1 MSFLPTGRIT
11 QAWHVA
17 TSPPS
22 SRLSL
27 RATMIHTHS
36 IPYLQV
42 CAPPRRQPP
51 STNRSRRPL
60 SVMSSRPSSAH
71 GGQRFAVE
79 TRDIRMRLRP
89 TALHGVLAL
98 HHPPQRANKSETPNT
113 TFGRGHAAIFG
124 RCNGSEWVLRA
135 GQAATRRCSSHSGS
149 SKTGRRTVRRCKTA
163 TTRLCPGRTD

>member
-27 RATMIHTHS
+27 RATMIHTHYLT
-36 IPYLQV
+36 YLQV

-60 SVMSSRPSSAH
+60 SVMSSRPSSTH

-98 HHPPQRANKSETPNT
+98 HHPPPKSQQE
-113 TFGRGHAAIFG
+113 RDAK
-124 RCNGSEWVLRA
+124 
-135 GQAATRRCSSHSGS
+135 QHSGEVMLLFLAAAMDQS
-149 SKTGRRTVRRCKTA
+149 GCFVRAKPPLEDAPRTAAAVRQA
-163 TTRLCPGRTD
+163 GGQ